1 MCCYIVALTV
11 CYYFRIWWSRSVAS
25 WDRKRR
31 HWLGCTASA
40 SAWRKSQ
47 VCQRRHSSRK
57 KNSFGAREWGEVT
70 NEFHNSNKIPC
81 SCHVMHS
88 LRLINAIN
96 NCTFRVSTDVDPR
109 SQLCRGLHI
118 ISRHFFFFLSFRV
131 SFNSFFFFHS
141 SRAYR
146 GLKAKRVNFLIKNA
160 QQQQLDDDTPVNTQ
174 VKEGVREA
182 LKKLFLFFFSLYTF
196 LRRIEDKQSWR
207 ENYR

>member
-1 MCCYIVALTV
+1 MYLYCCIHGVLLFSHLMIAL
-11 CYYFRIWWSRSVAS
+11 
-25 WDRKRR
+25 RR
-31 HWLGCTASA
+31 HLRQKKATLTRLHGIGERLEEVLFPPAAPFVT
-40 SAWRKSQ
+40 KET
-47 VCQRRHSSRK
+47 HS
-57 KNSFGAREWGEVT
+57 AREWGEVT

-96 NCTFRVSTDVDPR
+96 NCTFRVSTHVDPR

-118 ISRHFFFFLSFRV
+118 ISRHFFFLSFRV
-131 SFNSFFFFHS
+131 SFNSFFFFLS

-182 LKKLFLFFFSLYTF
+182 LKNSFYFSSVFTF